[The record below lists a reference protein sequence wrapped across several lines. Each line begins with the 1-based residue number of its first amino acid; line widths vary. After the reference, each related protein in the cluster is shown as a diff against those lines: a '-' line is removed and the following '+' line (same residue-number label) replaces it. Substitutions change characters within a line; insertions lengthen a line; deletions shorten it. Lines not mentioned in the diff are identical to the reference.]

1 MDNRIL
7 HDPHLEAV
15 PDHAG
20 PHYNALRNA
29 LTNNGMTP
37 EEAIQALN
45 DSWNLNH
52 DARVQAWDL
61 QVAEDE
67 AALEAQRQV
76 LQQEAEAQ
84 AAQEQLLREAEK
96 AEAKKKKPKMKDFD
110 DAITVSNF
118 IAPRP
123 AQYALRRIE
132 EFEYVE
138 LWYFTPEGCAD
149 ATQRQLTQHDNTSG
163 LTKVDDIVTLKSVS
177 SLKASRNVVPDA
189 ELSFRQMSMA
199 KNAFL
204 PLMTKYQWSAKSVA
218 TFTQLFTQLE
228 LHHYRQREFGERA
241 LITYQAQVRREWHDQ
256 LKLGS
261 AFNVGIINEDLLHGI
276 FKELVDKAQ
285 ILSLSEVSHFITLVH
300 LNNR

>member
-7 HDPHLEAV
+7 HDPHLEIA

-20 PHYNALRNA
+20 PHYEVLRNA
-29 LTNNGMTP
+29 LTHNGMTQ
-37 EEAIQALN
+37 EEAVQALD

-52 DARVQAWDL
+52 VARIQAWDL
-61 QVAEDE
+61 QVAEDD
-67 AALEAQRQV
+67 AALEAQRQA

-84 AAQEQLLREAEK
+84 AAQEQLLQEAEK
-96 AEAKKKKPKMKDFD
+96 AEAEKKKPKMKDFD
-110 DAITVSNF
+110 DAITVGSF

-149 ATQRQLTQHDNTSG
+149 ATNRQLTQHDDTFG

-177 SLKASRNVVPDA
+177 SLKASRNVIPDS
-189 ELSFRQMSMA
+189 ELTFRQMSMA
-199 KNAFL
+199 KNTFL
-204 PLMTKYQWSAKSVA
+204 PLMMKYQWSAKAVTA
-218 TFTQLFTQLE
+218 FAQLFTELE
-228 LHHYRQREFGERA
+228 LHQYRQREFGEKA
-241 LITYQAQVRREWHDQ
+241 LLTYQARVRREWHDQ

-285 ILSLSEVSHFITLVH
+285 ILSLSEVSPLLVH
-300 LNNR
+300 S

>member
-7 HDPHLEAV
+7 HDPHLEIA

-20 PHYNALRNA
+20 PHYEVLRNA
-29 LTNNGMTP
+29 LTHNGMTQ
-37 EEAIQALN
+37 EEAVQALD

-52 DARVQAWDL
+52 VARIQAWDL
-61 QVAEDE
+61 QVAEDD
-67 AALEAQRQV
+67 AALEAQRQA

-84 AAQEQLLREAEK
+84 AAQEQLLQEAEK
-96 AEAKKKKPKMKDFD
+96 AEAEKKPKMKDFD
-110 DAITVSNF
+110 DAITVGSF

-149 ATQRQLTQHDNTSG
+149 ATNRQLTQHDDTFG

-177 SLKASRNVVPDA
+177 SLKASRNVIPDS
-189 ELSFRQMSMA
+189 ELTFRQMSMA
-199 KNAFL
+199 KNTFL
-204 PLMTKYQWSAKSVA
+204 PLMMKYQWSAKAVTA
-218 TFTQLFTQLE
+218 FAQLFTELE
-228 LHHYRQREFGERA
+228 LHQYRQREFGEKA
-241 LITYQAQVRREWHDQ
+241 LLTYQARVRREWHDQ

-285 ILSLSEVSHFITLVH
+285 ILSLSEVSPLLVH
-300 LNNR
+300 S